1 MKDQDNNTYS
11 KKPDFVAYTV
21 QQSRDGK
28 GYWNRIGAAWEHR
41 DGKGLEIDL
50 ASLPVNGRLTLREMR
65 EERMK
70 GYEDERKESIEE
82 PERHQDR
89 SHDHDRAR

>member
-1 MKDQDNNTYS
+1 MKDQDNTYS

-41 DGKGLEIDL
+41 DGKGVEIDL
-50 ASLPVNGRLTLREMR
+50 SSLPVDGRLTLREMR

-70 GYEDERKESIEE
+70 DSEGERKESNDE
-82 PERHQDR
+82 PVHHQDR
-89 SHDHDRAR
+89 SRDHERSR

>member
-1 MKDQDNNTYS
+1 MKDQDNTYS

-41 DGKGLEIDL
+41 DGKGMEIDL
-50 ASLPVNGRLTLREMR
+50 SSLPVDGRLTLREMR

-70 GYEDERKESIEE
+70 DYEGERKESSQE
-82 PERHQDR
+82 PENRQDR
-89 SHDHDRAR
+89 SHDHGRSR